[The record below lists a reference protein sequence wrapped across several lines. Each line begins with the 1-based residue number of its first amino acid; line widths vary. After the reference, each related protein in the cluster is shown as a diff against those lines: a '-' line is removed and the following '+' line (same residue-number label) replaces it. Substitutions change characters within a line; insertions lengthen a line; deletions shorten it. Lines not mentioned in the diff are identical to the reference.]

1 MVCNPSH
8 NTSILYRHMGVTY
21 NNGRAKVVG
30 DNMELF
36 NSNIDFIELQMQ
48 DGLTLTRFI

>member
-1 MVCNPSH
+1 
-8 NTSILYRHMGVTY
+8 MGVTY

-36 NSNIDFIELQMQ
+36 NSNIDLHRIADARRTNTYEVHIARANNIIF
-48 DGLTLTRFI
+48 